1 MRDPPSEEGAEKLMV
16 ALLTPGVIELIVGAP
31 DVVKGI
37 AFTLAEDELLPTP
50 LTARTET
57 G

>member
-1 MRDPPSEEGAEKLMV
+1 MV

-37 AFTLAEDELLPTP
+37 AFTLAEDALLPTP